1 MKALERWRTVRRAL
15 WAGVLVFLIG
25 CGSAAEDGDNEPPLF
40 AHAGP
45 AQTVALGDEVTLD
58 GGRSQG
64 GGAVPN
70 FVWDIVERPPGS
82 AASLDSPTAASPS
95 FVADRIGRYR
105 ARLVVSDGARVSLAS
120 VTEVQ
125 ARAGWPNEIPEA
137 RVLAAPIVAVGA
149 LVELDGTASLDPEG
163 RAIGFS
169 WALLERPS
177 GSAALLEVEPPA
189 ATRARFRADVAG
201 RYRVQLVVFD
211 GHANSSP
218 AEVVVAAAP

>member
-1 MKALERWRTVRRAL
+1 MRTMEASNIVRRAL
-15 WAGVLVFLIG
+15 WAGALVCLVG
-25 CGSAAEDGDNEPPLF
+25 CGSASEDDSEPPVV

-45 AQTVALGDEVTLD
+45 SQNVALGDEVTLD

-64 GGAVPN
+64 GAAVPD
-70 FVWDIVERPPGS
+70 FFWELVERPPGS
-82 AASLDSPTAASPS
+82 AASLDSPAAASPS

-125 ARAGWPNEIPEA
+125 ARAGWSNEIPEA
-137 RVLAAPIVAVGA
+137 QVFAAPIVAVEA
-149 LVELDGTASLDPEG
+149 LAELDGTDSRDPEG
-163 RAIGFS
+163 RALSFS

-201 RYRVQLVVFD
+201 KYRVQLVVFD
-211 GHANSSP
+211 EHANSSP
-218 AEVVVAAAP
+218 AEVTVIAGP